1 MQQGTA
7 GRDSPRVVTF
17 DLFSALTDSRRGAAA
32 AFGEIAAERGWS
44 VPGEELYDV
53 WDRHNKEQQRRA
65 VAGARTS
72 FRELSLAALRL
83 AYEQLGLRGRPEADL
98 DLLWRSVARWPLW
111 ADVAEG
117 VAAVAAHAS
126 VGILSNV
133 DDELVVTT
141 RAYPLV
147 DPRWVLTSQ
156 RLGAFKPGPAIY
168 LRAAR
173 AAPGLVHV
181 AASARDVR
189 GALEAGIPTVRL
201 VRPGHRVDPGG
212 PAPTVEISDA
222 RDLPGA
228 LAQLGRAGQDS
239 TRIWNG

>member
-1 MQQGTA
+1 MQQGAA
-7 GRDSPRVVTF
+7 GHDVPQVVTF
-17 DLFSALTDSRRGAAA
+17 DLFSALTDSRRGGAA
-32 AFGEIAAERGWS
+32 AFTGIAAERGWS

-65 VAGARTS
+65 GTGATS
-72 FRELSLAALRL
+72 FRALSVDALRL
-83 AYEQLGLRGRPEADL
+83 AYDQLGLHADPEADL
-98 DLLWRSVARWPLW
+98 DLLWRSAVRWPLW
-111 ADVAEG
+111 GDVEDA
-117 VAAVAAHAS
+117 VAAVATRAS

-133 DDELVVTT
+133 DDALVVTT

-156 RLGAFKPGPAIY
+156 RLGAFKPAPAIY
-168 LRAAR
+168 LRALR

-189 GALEAGIPTVRL
+189 GALEAGIPTIRL
-201 VRPGHRVDPGG
+201 ARPGHRVDPDG

-222 RDLPGA
+222 RELPDA
-228 LAQLGRAGQDS
+228 LARLERAGQDS
-239 TRIWNG
+239 TRIWKG

>member
-1 MQQGTA
+1 MQQGSA

-32 AFGEIAAERGWS
+32 AFTEIAAERGWP

-65 VAGARTS
+65 AAGARAS
-72 FRELSLAALRL
+72 FRELSLNALRL
-83 AYEQLGLRGRPEADL
+83 AYDQLGLRGRPEDDL
-98 DLLWRSVARWPLW
+98 DLLWRSAAQWPLW
-111 ADVAEG
+111 GDVEDG
-117 VAAVAAHAS
+117 ISAVAAQAS

-141 RAYPLV
+141 RAYRMV
-147 DPRWVLTSQ
+147 DPRWVLTSE
-156 RLGAFKPGPAIY
+156 RLGAFKPAPAIY
-168 LRAAR
+168 QRALR

-189 GALEAGIPTVRL
+189 GALEAGIPTIRL
-201 VRPGHRVDPGG
+201 AREGHRVDPDG
-212 PAPTVEISDA
+212 PAPTVEVADA
-222 RDLPGA
+222 RDLPTA
-228 LAQLGRAGQDS
+228 LAQLGRQDS
-239 TRIWNG
+239 ARIWKG